1 MAQSKPTTLEEFA
14 AISGVGRY
22 KLQQYGEQFVKEIRA
37 FCQRDDDSLSV

>member
-22 KLQQYGEQFVKEIRA
+22 KLQQYGEQFVKEICA
-37 FCQRDDDSLSV
+37 FCQQDDDSLSF